1 MYLSNHARQAVNMAV
16 FAPGAIGSGMSG
28 RKLQWIRMT
37 PAINGN
43 LRMQLFRQGKDIRYI
58 SDKTGR
64 SQTAVAK
71 RLGKLLSQA

>member
-1 MYLSNHARQAVNMAV
+1 M
-16 FAPGAIGSGMSG
+16 
-28 RKLQWIRMT
+28 
-37 PAINGN
+37 
-43 LRMQLFRQGKDIRYI
+43 MQLFRQGKDIRYI